1 MQAYFTYPPSI
12 YKAESEK
19 VSKSL
24 SVWLP
29 IFIALLLVG
38 LGWFRADILT
48 AWFFNERTGIA
59 EFLHFLLPILT
70 SVIALRLLFYPFI
83 RKDKLLLIWC
93 IAMVVGGVY
102 LGGEEASWGQHY
114 IGWTTSEYWASA
126 NDQNETNLHNISH
139 WLDQK
144 PRLILT
150 IGICAAGLIWPY
162 LLLKMPK
169 IPPRRFDFIY
179 APLALTTVA
188 AIVLLAEVYLH
199 FRWLVPETFVKTF
212 RTGEFQE
219 TFIVWYLFG
228 YALCLL
234 QRAKRTVETT

>member
-1 MQAYFTYPPSI
+1 MQTYFTYPPSV

-19 VSKSL
+19 ISKGL

-38 LGWFRADILT
+38 LGWFRSDILT

-59 EFLHFLLPILT
+59 EFLHFLLPLLT
-70 SVIALRLLFYPFI
+70 SVIALRLLFFPFI
-83 RKDKLLLIWC
+83 QKDQLLLIWC
-93 IAMVVGGVY
+93 AAMVAGGIY

-114 IGWTTSEYWASA
+114 IGWTTSEFWTST

-150 IGICAAGLIWPY
+150 IGICVAGLIWPY
-162 LLLKMPK
+162 LLLARPNVL
-169 IPPRRFDFIY
+169 PRRFDFTY
-179 APLALTTVA
+179 PPLNLRVVA
-188 AIVLLAEVYLH
+188 IIILLAELYLH
-199 FRWLVPETFVKTF
+199 IRWLVPETFVKEF
-212 RTGEFQE
+212 RSGEFQE

-234 QRAKRTVETT
+234 KRAKSTLEPS